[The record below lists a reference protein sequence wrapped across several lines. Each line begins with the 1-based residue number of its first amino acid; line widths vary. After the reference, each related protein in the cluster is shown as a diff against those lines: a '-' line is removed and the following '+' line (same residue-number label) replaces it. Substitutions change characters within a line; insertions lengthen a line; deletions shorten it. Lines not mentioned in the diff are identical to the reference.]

1 MEEIV
6 AGCTANV
13 IIIKEDMI
21 YCANAGDTRCCVGN
35 NGTLVC
41 LSKDHKPDDEGEHK
55 RITEAGGY
63 VADGRVNSN
72 LNLSRA
78 LGDME
83 YKKDKKLPV
92 EKQMIIAVPD
102 IKTRQIVA
110 KDEFIIIGCD
120 GIWETQ
126 TSPDI
131 ITWVRNSLKS
141 NPVKKTV
148 ESMLDW
154 LIAPDTSNGAGCDNM
169 SAIIIKIQ

>member
-1 MEEIV
+1 MGGALTATFLKMDEMLMNNSYRQELLSYKIREKGGEDNHVMEEIV

-13 IIIKEDMI
+13 IIIKQGVI
-21 YCANAGDTRCCVGN
+21 YCANAGDSRCCVGN

-41 LSKDHKPDDEGEHK
+41 MSKDHKPDDEGEHK

-78 LGDME
+78 LGDLE

-102 IKTRQIVA
+102 IKSRKLA
-110 KDEFIIIGCD
+110 EKDEFIIIGCD
-120 GIWETQ
+120 GIWET
-126 TSPDI
+126 
-131 ITWVRNSLKS
+131 
-141 NPVKKTV
+141 
-148 ESMLDW
+148 
-154 LIAPDTSNGAGCDNM
+154 
-169 SAIIIKIQ
+169 